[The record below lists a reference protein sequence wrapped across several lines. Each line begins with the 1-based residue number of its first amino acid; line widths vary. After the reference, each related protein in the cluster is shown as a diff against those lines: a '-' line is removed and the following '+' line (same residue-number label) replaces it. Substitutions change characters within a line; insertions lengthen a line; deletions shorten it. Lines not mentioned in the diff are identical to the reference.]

1 MLQTPP
7 PLYELLDFF
16 TKEEAKDKIYS
27 LLLAYY
33 RTEPSTDDF
42 DDMCLFIHLIS
53 QEIIRQE
60 NIKDEL

>member
-1 MLQTPP
+1 MLTVNP
-7 PLYELLDFF
+7 PLKELLDLF

-33 RTEPSTDDF
+33 RSDPSSEDF
-42 DDMCLFIHLIS
+42 EDMCLFVHLIS

-60 NIKDEL
+60 NIKDEQ